1 MVEREEIREVQME
14 ELMRDT
20 SMYIRRNMR
29 LFSDLVV
36 ILMEHWSS

>member
-1 MVEREEIREVQME
+1 MVEINEIREEQME

>member
-1 MVEREEIREVQME
+1 MVDIDEIREEQME

>member
-1 MVEREEIREVQME
+1 MVERDEIREEQME